1 MKNAVETYRKFGLAV
16 EDMVIG
22 SDITYMEAI
31 MEIMKRENLEEEII
45 YKMIKKNPVLKIK
58 LELESQR
65 YNLLHKEK
73 LGLGYYLH

>member
-31 MEIMKRENLEEEII
+31 MEIMKRENLEEEIK
-45 YKMIKKNPVLKIK
+45 YKMINMTRLWKNSLNK
-58 LELESQR
+58 LI
-65 YNLLHKEK
+65 NK
-73 LGLGYYLH
+73 